1 MAAKKTQ
8 GECSKCLQLEKRIAE
23 LEEKIAKLSKNSSN
37 SSKPSSSD
45 IYNPPKKK
53 KPGRPKKRKIGGQ
66 PGHPRHQRPAFPE
79 DQIDNFWEY
88 RAEVCP
94 CCSGQLKDDLTL
106 EPKKLQQIELLELPI
121 LIEEH
126 HRVGQRCIDCDRI
139 HFVAWP
145 EDLIKA
151 GLVGPRLTAF
161 IGFLKGACH
170 MSFSTMRKFLRDTVG
185 VTLSRGQLRKLIGKV
200 SDSLGDPYEELL
212 RLLPRQDRLNVDET
226 GHKDNGQK
234 MWTWCFRAAMFTL
247 FKISPSRGS
256 GVLVDVLG
264 EEFDGVIGC
273 DYYGAYRKYMRLHEN
288 VLLQFCMAHLIRDVK
303 FLVEH
308 PNKKNQAYGKQ
319 LLEHLR
325 KLFRTIHRRDEYK
338 SEETFRQALKRIEVD
353 MTWDAT
359 VNPETNEAF
368 NMAERFIQHGESY
381 FRFITT
387 PGIEPTNN
395 LAEQAIRFVAI
406 DRRITQ
412 GTRGK
417 SGQTWCERIWTAVA
431 TCEGQGRS
439 LFDFLC
445 ESVMAY
451 FQGTTAPTLVHDTS

>member
-106 EPKKLQQIELLELPI
+106 ESKKLQQIELLELPI

-139 HFVAWP
+139 HFVPWP

-170 MSFSTMRKFLRDTVG
+170 MSFTTMRKFLRDTVG

-264 EEFDGVIGC
+264 EEFEGVIGC

-308 PNKKNQAYGKQ
+308 PNKKNQAYGER

-359 VNPETNEAF
+359 VNPETDEAF

-417 SGQTWCERIWTAVA
+417 AGQTWCERIWTAVA
-431 TCEGQGRS
+431 TCERQGRS